1 MPVSWGR
8 NELGVSAPDGDGG
21 GETGESKGMKTWTRW
36 FVLAMTATVVGI
48 GLGARAQEAAKP
60 EEKPAVAAPAAA
72 AAPAAGAVV
81 LDKKAQDAE
90 EAQKKSSGGMG
101 FWSTITS
108 SGWLGVVL
116 WLALG
121 ACSVAAAALIIDSF
135 VTIKEKKISPDSLVK
150 DVREA
155 MAQGDVMK
163 AIKHCEGDQT
173 PLASILTAG
182 FSNVQEGFDVIQDV
196 VGVAADL
203 ESEKLLQRVA
213 YLNVCANLAP
223 MLGLLGTVQGM
234 IYAFMTL
241 AMQEAGA
248 AQTAML
254 AKNIGQ
260 ALWTTAAGLIV
271 AIPAV
276 TFYTYFRNAATKIIL
291 GMEGLT
297 LDLIKSLRNV
307 EVVQDEE

>member
-1 MPVSWGR
+1 
-8 NELGVSAPDGDGG
+8 
-21 GETGESKGMKTWTRW
+21 MKTWTRW
-36 FVLAMTATVVGI
+36 MWAALAAAVI
-48 GLGARAQEAAKP
+48 GVSIEARAQEARPAEAGTTVLDAK
-60 EEKPAVAAPAAA
+60 AAA
-72 AAPAAGAVV
+72 A
-81 LDKKAQDAE
+81 
-90 EAQKKSSGGMG
+90 EAQAKKGGGMG
-101 FWSTITS
+101 FWSVVTG
-108 SGWLGVVL
+108 SGWLGAIL

-121 ACSVAAAALIIDSF
+121 LCSVAAAALIIDSF
-135 VTIKEKKISPDSLVK
+135 ITIKEKKIAPEELVNE
-150 DVREA
+150 VREA

-163 AIKHCEGDQT
+163 AIKHCENRPT
-173 PLASILTAG
+173 PLAGILTAG
-182 FSNVQEGFDVIQDV
+182 FQNVQEGFDVIQDI

-248 AQTAML
+248 AQTALL

-260 ALWTTAAGLIV
+260 ALWTTAAGLMV
-271 AIPAV
+271 AIPSV
-276 TFYTYFRNAATKIIL
+276 GFYTFFRNKATKIIL

-307 EVVQDEE
+307 EVVAEEE